1 MPSTPLRRAIVV
13 VLVAVALVIGAIWV
27 VPALTG
33 GGPSLA
39 PPSGGLFPSAAA
51 LATPSPSIRPSSPG
65 STANPPASLSPA
77 RRLAG
82 SGSIAIVGADGS
94 LSLVDATGRPTA
106 LSPATDASLGFPAW
120 SPDGSRIAVVRNSAA
135 NEILVFDAQRATAGQ
150 PVNPLVIFRNST
162 VDPFYLAWTPDDR
175 VSFLADDPE
184 GQSLRVAPADGSA
197 PLDGTGSGATIR
209 SGHPFYFD
217 WIERDRV
224 LVHVG
229 TGTDAF
235 LGEIGLDGTPAS
247 PTLKAPGDF
256 RSAVVSH
263 DRLFIGYVRAGP
275 DPAAD
280 IVVVARD
287 GSSEHT
293 MPVFG
298 TAAVAF
304 DPVGDTIA
312 AIGPTQPADARFTIP
327 LGPLRLLDPASGKA
341 RTLVDGSVV
350 SFWWSPDGTTIAAL
364 RVQPVATTASLTS
377 STAASSAA
385 PSPAPGA
392 TEIRLLFVDVASGKI
407 RSQSVVQ
414 PGQLFV
420 DQFMTYF
427 DQYALSHR
435 LWAPDSSSFLLPV
448 VDRGAVTR
456 VEVAFPNGD
465 QPVLING
472 VIGFWS
478 P

>member
-1 MPSTPLRRAIVV
+1 MPSTALRRAIVV
-13 VLVAVALVIGAIWV
+13 ALVAVALVIGSIWGI
-27 VPALTG
+27 PALTG

-39 PPSGGLFPSAAA
+39 PSSGALPSVAA
-51 LATPSPSIRPSSPG
+51 LATLSLGIRPSPG

-82 SGSIAIVGADGS
+82 TGSVAIVGADGS
-94 LSLVDATGRPTA
+94 LSLVDATGRPSA

-120 SPDGSRIAVVRNSAA
+120 SPDGSRIAV
-135 NEILVFDAQRATAGQ
+135 
-150 PVNPLVIFRNST
+150 
-162 VDPFYLAWTPDDR
+162 DPFYLSWTPDDR

-197 PLDGTGSGATIR
+197 PLDGTGPGATIR

-235 LGEIGLDGTPAS
+235 LGEIGLDGTPVS
-247 PTLKAPGDF
+247 PALKAPGDF

-263 DRLFIGYVRAGP
+263 DRSFVGYVRAST
-275 DPAAD
+275 DPSAD
-280 IVVVARD
+280 IVVAARD
-287 GSSEHT
+287 SSSEHT

-312 AIGPTQPADARFTIP
+312 SIGPTRPADARFTIP
-327 LGPLRLLDPASGKA
+327 IGPLRLLDPASGKA

-350 SFWWSPDGTTIAAL
+350 SFWWSPDGMTIAAL

-377 STAASSAA
+377 STAASSAV
-385 PSPAPGA
+385 PSPTPGA
-392 TEIRLLFVDVASGKI
+392 TEIRLMFVDVVSGEI

-414 PGQLFV
+414 PGQLFI

-435 LWAPDSSSFLLPV
+435 LWAPDGSSFLLPV
-448 VDRGAVTR
+448 VDRGGATR

-465 QPVLING
+465 PPVMIDG

>member
-1 MPSTPLRRAIVV
+1 MQSTPLRRALVV
-13 VLVAVALVIGAIWV
+13 ALVAVALVIGTIWGI
-27 VPALTG
+27 PALTG

-39 PPSGGLFPSAAA
+39 PSSGALPSVGA
-51 LATPSPSIRPSSPG
+51 LATPSPSIRTSSPG
-65 STANPPASLSPA
+65 STAKPPASLSPA

-82 SGSIAIVGADGS
+82 TGSIAIVGADGL
-94 LSLVDATGRPTA
+94 LSLVDANGRPSA
-106 LSPATDASLGFPAW
+106 LSPATDAALGFPAW
-120 SPDGSRIAVVRNSAA
+120 SADGSRIAVVRNSNV
-135 NEILVFDAQRATAGQ
+135 NEILVFDAQHAAAGQ
-150 PVNPLVIFRNST
+150 AVDPLVIFRNST
-162 VDPFYLAWTPDDR
+162 VDPFYLSWTPDDR

-197 PLDGTGSGATIR
+197 PLDGTGPGATIR

-224 LVHVG
+224 LVHIG

-235 LGEIGLDGTPAS
+235 LGEIGLDGTPVA
-247 PTLKAPGDF
+247 PPLKAPGDF

-263 DRLFIGYVRAGP
+263 DRSFVGYVRAGA
-275 DPAAD
+275 DPSAD
-280 IVVVARD
+280 VVVAARD
-287 GSSEHT
+287 GSSAHA

-312 AIGPTQPADARFTIP
+312 SIGPTQPADARFTIP

-341 RTLVDGSVV
+341 LTLVDGSVV

-377 STAASSAA
+377 STAASSAV

-392 TEIRLLFVDVASGKI
+392 TEIRLLFVDVASGEI
-407 RSQSVVQ
+407 RSQSVVL

-448 VDRGAVTR
+448 VDRGGATR
-456 VEVAFPNGD
+456 VEVAFPSGD
-465 QPVLING
+465 PPVMING
-472 VIGFWS
+472 VVGFWS

>member
-1 MPSTPLRRAIVV
+1 
-13 VLVAVALVIGAIWV
+13 
-27 VPALTG
+27 
-33 GGPSLA
+33 
-39 PPSGGLFPSAAA
+39 
-51 LATPSPSIRPSSPG
+51 
-65 STANPPASLSPA
+65 
-77 RRLAG
+77 
-82 SGSIAIVGADGS
+82 
-94 LSLVDATGRPTA
+94 
-106 LSPATDASLGFPAW
+106 
-120 SPDGSRIAVVRNSAA
+120 
-135 NEILVFDAQRATAGQ
+135 
-150 PVNPLVIFRNST
+150 
-162 VDPFYLAWTPDDR
+162 
-175 VSFLADDPE
+175 
-184 GQSLRVAPADGSA
+184 
-197 PLDGTGSGATIR
+197 
-209 SGHPFYFD
+209 
-217 WIERDRV
+217 
-224 LVHVG
+224 
-229 TGTDAF
+229 
-235 LGEIGLDGTPAS
+235 
-247 PTLKAPGDF
+247 
-256 RSAVVSH
+256 
-263 DRLFIGYVRAGP
+263 
-275 DPAAD
+275 
-280 IVVVARD
+280 
-287 GSSEHT
+287 

-312 AIGPTQPADARFTIP
+312 SIGPTQPGDARFTIP

-385 PSPAPGA
+385 PSPAAGA

-448 VDRGAVTR
+448 VERGGATR
-456 VEVAFPNGD
+456 VEAAFPNGD
-465 QPVLING
+465 PPVMIDG

-478 P
+478 R